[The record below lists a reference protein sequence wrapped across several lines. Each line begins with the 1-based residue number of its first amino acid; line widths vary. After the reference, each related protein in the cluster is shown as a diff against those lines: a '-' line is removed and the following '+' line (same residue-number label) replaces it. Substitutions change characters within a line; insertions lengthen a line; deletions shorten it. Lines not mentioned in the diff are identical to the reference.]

1 MWYSRPA
8 TLFCLN
14 QKVVVTDSRMER
26 PTTTMLRVGDW
37 CVNPA
42 SGQISRNG
50 ETARVEVRTMR
61 LLLCL
66 AEHAG
71 EVVSIDDL
79 LDHVWSDVTVAPDS
93 VYQAVASL
101 RRLLGDD
108 PRQPAYIETVPRLG
122 YRLVATVSPWTD
134 QSVSQTGIH
143 MNAQTVAWTSAQAG
157 TSRASDTEHP
167 APATPDA
174 PMPNAPT
181 ADAPDVPKKS
191 GWRFRV
197 GFAGAAGAALG
208 LALVVAF
215 LFYGKAANNNHS
227 TSAAISAPPQK
238 SIAVLPF
245 LDLTDQ
251 MNQEPFADGMTEE
264 LIDKLSK
271 IPDLRVP
278 PPTSSFYFKGKLWPR
293 SHGASQI
300 TIADIAKTLGVA
312 YVLDGSVRKAGG
324 RVRVA
329 ARLIRADSGYVVWS
343 ETYDRRFDDILMVQD
358 DIAGEVT
365 KALRASIEA
374 RPDH

>member
-1 MWYSRPA
+1 
-8 TLFCLN
+8 
-14 QKVVVTDSRMER
+14 
-26 PTTTMLRVGDW
+26 MLRVGDW

-71 EVVSIDDL
+71 EIVSIDDL
-79 LDHVWSDVTVAPDS
+79 LDHAWTDVTVAPDS

-108 PRQPAYIETVPRLG
+108 PKQPAYIETVPRLG
-122 YRLVATVSPWTD
+122 YRMVAAVSPWTD
-134 QSVSQTGIH
+134 QSVSRTGIH
-143 MNAQTVAWTSAQAG
+143 INAQTVARTNAQADS
-157 TSRASDTEHP
+157 SRASDTEHP
-167 APATPDA
+167 APAITDV

-181 ADAPDVPKKS
+181 TAAPDVPKKS

-208 LALVVAF
+208 LALAVAF

-227 TSAAISAPPQK
+227 ATAAISPPPQK

-300 TIADIAKTLGVA
+300 TIADIAKALEVA
-312 YVLDGSVRKAGG
+312 YVLDGSVRKSGA

-343 ETYDRRFDDILMVQD
+343 ETYDRPFDHILMVQD